1 MRGAMVRPEQR
12 ERFWSSVGQ
21 TLALLAVLLMTAVPQ
36 GTMLARSGGQVFITI
51 CSGHGPLTIAAPDGS
66 GGKKAPADGKR
77 SNAPCPFASHA
88 PSVPVP
94 LLARVSVSLPSPS
107 PDAGAS
113 LASRPAP
120 GRGLAAPPPPS
131 RGPPSLSI

>member
-1 MRGAMVRPEQR
+1 MVRPEQR

-21 TLALLAVLLMTAVPQ
+21 ALAALAVALMVLVPQ
-36 GTMLARSGGQVFITI
+36 GTMVASSGGRVFITI
-51 CSGHGPLTIAAPDGS
+51 CSGHGPLMIQAPDGF
-66 GGKKAPADGKR
+66 GGKKAPADGKS

-94 LLARVSVSLPSPS
+94 VAERVATPLPSSS
-107 PDAGAS
+107 PDLGAR
-113 LASRPAP
+113 LASDLAP